1 MKDTDLKVLASKGI
15 TEQQVNEQLESFKK
29 GFPFLKIEKAAEIG
43 DGILRF
49 NDAQLNEL
57 TKAWEEYL
65 KSGKKVVKFV
75 PASGAASRMFKNL
88 FEFLEQPYDKPKSDF
103 EVKFFTQIKD
113 FAFYDDLNNVCLSNN
128 AKSILI
134 VVFA

>member
-49 NDAQLNEL
+49 SDAQLNEL

-75 PASGAASRMFKNL
+75 PASTTSQSQTSK
-88 FEFLEQPYDKPKSDF
+88 
-103 EVKFFTQIKD
+103 
-113 FAFYDDLNNVCLSNN
+113 
-128 AKSILI
+128 
-134 VVFA
+134 